1 MMDDQYDF
9 SLLKA
14 WYNITRNNSELLNSS
29 EIPETNTGELSA
41 AAEEQWRAVSENI
54 RSRIHEIDTAKKS
67 LSFVR
72 SMESALAEMED
83 KLTRMLELATLAS
96 DDTRNDDVDRKALDR
111 EFQQLKHE
119 IDRIAESVDMDWNHL

>member
-1 MMDDQYDF
+1 MDDQYDF

-14 WYNITRNNSELLNSS
+14 WYSITRNNSELLNSS
-29 EIPETNTGELSA
+29 EMPATSTGELGA
-41 AAEEQWRAVSENI
+41 AADEQWHAVSEHI
-54 RSRIHEIDTAKKS
+54 RSRIHEIDTAKHS

-72 SMESALAEMED
+72 SMESALAEMQE
-83 KLTRMLELATLAS
+83 KLMRMLELATLAS
-96 DDTRNDDVDRKALDR
+96 DDTRSDDIDRKALDR

>member
-1 MMDDQYDF
+1 MDDQYDF

-29 EIPETNTGELSA
+29 EMPETSTGELSA
-41 AAEEQWRAVSENI
+41 AAEEQWRAVSEHI

-96 DDTRNDDVDRKALDR
+96 DDTRNDDIDRKALDR